1 MFKNILCP
9 VDMHPRSKMAL
20 RKAINIAHQF
30 NSKIVLLSIH
40 EEFISKKQ
48 MIMSRVSVSSLGNEF
63 KKIAREAKNDMN
75 NLVKELEADDIKCE
89 YILRDGIPADIIVK
103 LSNEMDIDL
112 IVMGTNGRDSLSD
125 YIVGSTTQ
133 KVIEKSKCP
142 VLVMP
147 KGKQ

>member
-40 EEFISKKQ
+40 EEFLSKKQ
-48 MIMSRVSVSSLGNEF
+48 MIMSRVSISSLGDEF
-63 KKIAREAKNDMN
+63 KKIATEAKNDMK
-75 NLVKELEADDIKCE
+75 NLVKDLEADDIKCQ

-103 LSNEMDIDL
+103 LSDEMDIDL

-125 YIVGSTTQ
+125 YILGSTTQ
-133 KVIEKSKCP
+133 KVVEKSKCP

>member
-30 NSKIVLLSIH
+30 NSKIILLSIH

-48 MIMSRVSVSSLGNEF
+48 MIMSRVSVSSLGDEF
-63 KKIAREAKNDMN
+63 KKIATEAKNDMK

-89 YILRDGIPADIIVK
+89 YILRDGVPADIIVK
-103 LSNEMDIDL
+103 LSNEMNIDL

-125 YIVGSTTQ
+125 YIIGTTTQ
-133 KVIEKSKCP
+133 KVVEKSKCP

>member
-9 VDMHPRSKMAL
+9 VDMHPRSRMAL

-40 EEFISKKQ
+40 EEFLSKKQ
-48 MIMSRVSVSSLGNEF
+48 MIMSRVSVSSLGDEF
-63 KKIAREAKNDMN
+63 KKIATEAKNDMK
-75 NLVKELEADDIKCE
+75 NLVKDLEADDIKCE

-103 LSNEMDIDL
+103 LSDEMDIDL

-133 KVIEKSKCP
+133 KVVEKSKCP